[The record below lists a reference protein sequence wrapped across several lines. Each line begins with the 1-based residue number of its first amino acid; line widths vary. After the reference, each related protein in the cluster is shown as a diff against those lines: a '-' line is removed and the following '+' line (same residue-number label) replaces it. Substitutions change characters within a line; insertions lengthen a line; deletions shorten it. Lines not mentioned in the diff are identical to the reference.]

1 MVPVKYIGALFDSSG
16 YASAARGYVACLL
29 ETKQVDLTCEA
40 VSFETQKTTH
50 GVLGELVKPL
60 LDKSVPYKIQIVHL
74 TPDNFPRF
82 VSPSKYNIGY
92 CAWETSKL
100 PNPWQEYCNLM
111 DEIWVPSDYNIK
123 VFRDS
128 GVTKPIYKILHG
140 IEQPEFANIVPTE
153 IGRPDTF
160 TFYSIFQWIERK
172 NPICLLKAYLTE
184 FAHNEDVNLVLKSYR
199 LNTSPEEQEVIKS
212 HVKAIKKALNLSA
225 YPPITFFGGLFTREQ
240 MLSLHMR
247 GNCFVLP
254 VRSEGFGI
262 TQAEAM
268 MFGKPV
274 ISSNYGGA
282 LEFMNDTNSFLIK
295 THTSPVYGMLFPNYN
310 AHMNWGEPDVMDLRR
325 LMRYVFDKQ
334 NTDDVQKKAQ
344 KGQKDVLRLL
354 NWNQIGQDMLQ
365 RLNVINANIHL
376 TRGK

>member
-1 MVPVKYIGALFDSSG
+1 VIPVKYIGALFDNSG
-16 YASAARGYVACLL
+16 YAAASRGYIACLL
-29 ETKQVDLTCEA
+29 ETGQIDLTCEA

-60 LDKSVPYKIQIVHL
+60 LDKPLQHKIQIIHL

-82 VSPSKYNIGY
+82 VRPDKYNIGY

-100 PNPWQEYCNLM
+100 PDPWHDYCNM
-111 DEIWVPSDYNIK
+111 MNEIWVPSNYNID
-123 VFRDS
+123 VFRQS

-140 IEQPEFANIVPTE
+140 IEKPNLTNIVPME
-153 IGRPDTF
+153 IGNPDTF
-160 TFYSIFQWIERK
+160 VFYSIFQWIERK

-184 FAHNEDVNLVLKSYR
+184 FTLGEDVNLVVKSYR
-199 LNTSPEEQEVIKS
+199 LNTSPEEQGVIKS
-212 HVKAIKKALNLSA
+212 HVSAIKKALNLSS
-225 YPPITFFGGLFTREQ
+225 YPPITFYGGLFTSDQ
-240 MLSLHMR
+240 IQSLHMR

-268 MFGKPV
+268 MFSKPT

-282 LEFMNDTNSFLIK
+282 LEFMNSKNSFLIK
-295 THTSPVYGMLFPNYN
+295 TYESPVYGMLFPNYN

-325 LMRYVFDKQ
+325 LMRYVFDKKNKAEVQ
-334 NTDDVQKKAQ
+334 ARAVQGQQDVE
-344 KGQKDVLRLL
+344 RLL
-354 NWNQIGQDMLQ
+354 NWKKVGQDMLE
-365 RLNVINANIHL
+365 RLNTISNSL
-376 TRGK
+376 GKR